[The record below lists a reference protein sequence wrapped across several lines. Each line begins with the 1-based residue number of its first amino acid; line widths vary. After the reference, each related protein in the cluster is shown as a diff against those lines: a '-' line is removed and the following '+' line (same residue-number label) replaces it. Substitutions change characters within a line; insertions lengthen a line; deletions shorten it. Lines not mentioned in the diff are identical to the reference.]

1 MLLEDYK
8 YKFPIKLMTSRQ
20 CKLGFQEADKKNKKN
35 NSHNVGGVCHKA
47 VN

>member
-1 MLLEDYK
+1 MLLEDYQ
-8 YKFPIKLMTSRQ
+8 YKLQF
-20 CKLGFQEADKKNKKN
+20 KLGFQEADKKNKKN